1 MQFKGEE
8 KNLAWVLRR
17 GSPGETYSDC
27 ATGKQGSGGLGGPS
41 FASAQCWR
49 SEGPL
54 AGGEGVLVTREN
66 EAGSLNLDRGH
77 ELKAGGTGIVKSGN
91 SKPWA
96 PAASPGLPETL
107 RTDV

>member
-1 MQFKGEE
+1 MRQASREAAG
-8 KNLAWVLRR
+8 LVAPA
-17 GSPGETYSDC
+17 SPSSNSPI
-27 ATGKQGSGGLGGPS
+27 AP
-41 FASAQCWR
+41 ASAQCWR

-96 PAASPGLPETL
+96 PAASPRLPETL